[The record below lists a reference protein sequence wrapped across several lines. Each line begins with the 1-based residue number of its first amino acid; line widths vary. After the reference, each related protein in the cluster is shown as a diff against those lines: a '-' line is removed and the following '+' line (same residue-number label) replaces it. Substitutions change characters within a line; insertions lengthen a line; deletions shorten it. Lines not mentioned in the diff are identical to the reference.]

1 MLLLEWYDYSLR
13 PCVFTAHI
21 ILEKLPPFWLWRLS
35 LVDLFPEGSLRKIF
49 HSDFFFYLNNFK
61 NVCGFTTQGGFS
73 EEGNSFSVCKISEN
87 YGRGVY
93 VFRLGTYVVRF
104 LEALCSLSA
113 VCLVP
118 RNWLQME
125 AGFLCISE
133 QKLFQLFFLSS

>member
-1 MLLLEWYDYSLR
+1 MITCR
-13 PCVFTAHI
+13 GPVFTTLM
-21 ILEKLPPFWLWRLS
+21 ILEKSPPFWLLRLS
-35 LVDLFPEGSLRKIF
+35 LDDLFPEGNLMKIF
-49 HSDFFFYLNNFK
+49 HSDFFFPYLNDLK

-118 RNWLQME
+118 RNWSQME
-125 AGFLCISE
+125 AGFL
-133 QKLFQLFFLSS
+133 